1 VRNSLEIIGIVE
13 NFLNRTPIVQ
23 VQRSTINK
31 WDLMKLKSSYKA
43 KDTVIKTKQDSSEW
57 EMIFDSSTSDR
68 GLI

>member
-1 VRNSLEIIGIVE
+1 MLKHYISIM
-13 NFLNRTPIVQ
+13 FSK
-23 VQRSTINK
+23 STINK
-31 WDLMKLKSSYKA
+31 LNLMKLKSSYKA